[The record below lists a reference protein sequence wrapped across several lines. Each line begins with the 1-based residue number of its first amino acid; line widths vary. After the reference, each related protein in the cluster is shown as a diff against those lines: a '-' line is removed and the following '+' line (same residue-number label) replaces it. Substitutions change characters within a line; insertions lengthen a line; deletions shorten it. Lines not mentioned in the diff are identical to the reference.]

1 MRKRRKLLTVLL
13 EYLVIAAGAV
23 LVALAAD
30 LFLIPNKVVS
40 GGVSGL
46 AIILYYLIGTPV
58 GLAVLAMN
66 VPLFVAG
73 VRWGGGASM
82 GARTVF
88 AVVVMS
94 VAIDALQPL
103 LPQVTTDPL
112 LYTLYGGLLDGLGMG
127 LVLRFRGT
135 TGGTD
140 IIARLIHR
148 WRGYRIGEILLAT
161 NILILGVAA
170 FVFGLEA
177 ALYGLIVAFVS
188 SKVIDLVQ
196 EGFGYTRMAWIMA
209 ETPDEI
215 RRRILE
221 EMERG
226 VTILEGR
233 GGYSEAER
241 QVLLCVIGQ
250 TEESTLKQIVREA
263 DPNAFVV
270 IGPATEVLGEGFKSL
285 GRPG

>member
-1 MRKRRKLLTVLL
+1 
-13 EYLVIAAGAV
+13 
-23 LVALAAD
+23 
-30 LFLIPNKVVS
+30 
-40 GGVSGL
+40 
-46 AIILYYLIGTPV
+46 
-58 GLAVLAMN
+58 
-66 VPLFVAG
+66 
-73 VRWGGGASM
+73 M
-82 GARTVF
+82 GARTIF

-94 VAIDALQPL
+94 AAIDLLQPI
-103 LPQVTTDPL
+103 LPQATADPL

-161 NILILGVAA
+161 NVIILGAAA

-196 EGFGYTRMAWIMA
+196 EGFGYTRIAWIMSEA
-209 ETPDEI
+209 PDDI
-215 RRRILE
+215 RKRILE

-233 GGYSEAER
+233 GGYTEAER

-250 TEESTLKQIVREA
+250 TEESTLKQIVHEA

-270 IGPATEVLGEGFKSL
+270 IGPATEVLGEGFKRL